1 MTVEIPNQ
9 PDPGP
14 VLVFAPHPDDEVI
27 GCGGVLAL
35 HAAQGD
41 RVHVA
46 VVFDGAAGDP
56 TGTWEPEQLVRRRRD
71 EALAGGRA
79 LAGTSLGLRYEF
91 WGYPE
96 GHEASERE
104 IDDAAAHMVRAA
116 GETGARTVYAPWAGD
131 EHTDHRLV
139 ARALGRALASPDW
152 PASVNFVWGF
162 EVWTPL
168 EPERVLDIGRVIENK
183 RTALAC
189 HATQSADFE
198 LERGDALTHRALGL
212 GAYRSQHIGRRAR
225 YAEAFCGFETQN
237 ADVSSPTTHGTADG
251 AAA

>member
-1 MTVEIPNQ
+1 MTVETLNQ
-9 PDPGP
+9 PDPGS

-27 GCGGVLAL
+27 GCGGTLAL
-35 HAAQGD
+35 HAAHGD

-56 TGTWEPEQLVRRRRD
+56 TGTWEPELLVRRRRD

-79 LAGTSLGLRYEF
+79 LAGTSLGFRYEF
-91 WGYPE
+91 WGHAE

-104 IDDAAAHMVRAA
+104 IEDAAARMVRAA
-116 GETGARTVYAPWAGD
+116 AETGARTVYAPWAGD
-131 EHTDHRLV
+131 AHTDHRLV

-152 PASVNFVWGF
+152 PTTVESVWGF

-168 EPERVLDIGRVIENK
+168 DPERVIDIGRVIENK

-225 YAEAFCGFETQN
+225 YAEAFCRFEVQKSDT
-237 ADVSSPTTHGTADG
+237 SSFVARGTSDG
-251 AAA
+251 AVA